1 MTSVSSTPTVAAAA
15 DNRPAPSA
23 RTVSLLCFAT
33 MFVIGTDTFLV
44 APLLPTLADTF
55 DVSSDVSGWM
65 VSAYAL
71 GYALFA
77 LVAGPLSDGRDR
89 RRVLLAGLVG
99 FIVMTALCG
108 FAQGL
113 WTMILFRF
121 LAGVSAAF
129 VSPQIWASIPV
140 LVKPEEIVR
149 TMGFATAGLSIAQF
163 AGIPLGSWLAAV
175 SWHLPFW
182 AIGVASALLWLL
194 LARLF
199 PSVPGRPNAS
209 GNGARS
215 IPRTYGTIL
224 GAGRLRWYLLGY
236 LVFQTGNFEAISFF
250 GSWFTKDFHLS
261 VGSVGTAM
269 MAVGAGNVIGSLF
282 GSRVVRRLGLYRS
295 LLTAVLTLVVLYC
308 LVPLA
313 PNLPTA
319 LVLLALVMMVA
330 GFVFPVFMSILQ
342 QQTETARG
350 TVSSLANAA
359 MYVGTTVGG
368 AVGGVLLA
376 DVTGFWGVA
385 AFTVAAYLVSL
396 AVYAAAGAFRRR
408 PAVRPEGAGA

>member
-1 MTSVSSTPTVAAAA
+1 MTNVSSTPAAALSETA
-15 DNRPAPSA
+15 EPSP
-23 RTVSLLCFAT
+23 RTVSLLAFAT

-44 APLLPTLADTF
+44 APLLPTLAHTF
-55 DVSSDVSGWM
+55 DVSDGVSGWM

-89 RRVLLAGLVG
+89 RRVLLGGLVA
-99 FIVMTALCG
+99 FIATTALCG
-108 FAQGL
+108 FAQGF

-140 LVKPEEIVR
+140 LVRPQLIVR

-182 AIGVASALLWLL
+182 AIGGVSALLWLL
-194 LARLF
+194 LARYF
-199 PSVPGRPNAS
+199 PSVPGRRGAA
-209 GNGARS
+209 GTGARH
-215 IPRTYGTIL
+215 ILHTYGTVL

-250 GSWFTKDFHLS
+250 GSWFTKDFALS

-282 GSRVVRRLGLYRS
+282 GSRLVQRLGLHRS
-295 LLTAVLTLVVLYC
+295 LLFAVLVMGALYC
-308 LVPLA
+308 MVPLS
-313 PNLPTA
+313 PNLATA

-342 QQTETARG
+342 QQTENARG

-359 MYVGTTVGG
+359 MYVGTTIGG
-368 AVGGVLLA
+368 AVGGVLLTKV
-376 DVTGFWGVA
+376 DGFWGVA
-385 AFTVAAYLVSL
+385 AFTVAAYALSL
-396 AVYAAAGAFRRR
+396 GVYAAAGAFRRQE
-408 PAVRPEGAGA
+408 AAG

>member
-1 MTSVSSTPTVAAAA
+1 MTSTSPTSAPPATSTPKAAG
-15 DNRPAPSA
+15 PSA
-23 RTVSLLCFAT
+23 RTVSLLAFAT

-44 APLLPTLADTF
+44 APLLPTLARTY

-71 GYALFA
+71 GYAVFA
-77 LVAGPLSDGRDR
+77 LIAGPLSDGRDR
-89 RRVLLAGLVG
+89 RRVLLTGLVG
-99 FIVMTALCG
+99 FIVTTTLCG
-108 FAQGL
+108 FAQGF

-140 LVKPEEIVR
+140 LVKPQQIVR

-163 AGIPLGSWLAAV
+163 AGIPLGSWLAAS

-182 AIGVASALLWLL
+182 AIGAISALLWLV
-194 LARLF
+194 LARFF
-199 PSVPGRPNAS
+199 PSVPGHAGNA
-209 GNGARS
+209 GTGPRAML
-215 IPRTYGTIL
+215 RTYGTVL
-224 GAGRLRWYLLGY
+224 GRGRLRWFLLGY

-250 GSWFTKDFHLS
+250 GSWFNRDFGLD

-282 GSRVVRRLGLYRS
+282 GSRLVQRLGLYRS
-295 LLTAVLTLVVLYC
+295 LLSSVLAMTVLYC
-308 LVPLA
+308 LTPLS
-313 PNLPTA
+313 PNLGTA

-330 GFVFPVFMSILQ
+330 GFVFPVFMSVLQ

-359 MYVGTTVGG
+359 MYVGTTIGG
-368 AVGGVLLA
+368 AVGGILLTKG
-376 DVTGFWGVA
+376 DGFWGVA
-385 AFTVAAYLVSL
+385 LFTVVAYLASL
-396 AVYAAAGAFRRR
+396 AVYAAAGAFRREEVT
-408 PAVRPEGAGA
+408 A

>member
-1 MTSVSSTPTVAAAA
+1 MTSLSSTAA
-15 DNRPAPSA
+15 DAAPETVGPTP
-23 RTVSLLCFAT
+23 RTVSLLAFAT

-44 APLLPTLADTF
+44 APLLPTLAETF
-55 DVSSDVSGWM
+55 RISGDVSGWM

-77 LVAGPLSDGRDR
+77 LVAGPLSDGLDR
-89 RRVLLAGLVG
+89 RRVLLGGLVA
-99 FIVMTALCG
+99 FTATTALCG
-108 FAQGL
+108 FAQGF

-140 LVKPEEIVR
+140 LVRPELIVR

-182 AIGVASALLWLL
+182 VIGGVSALLWLL
-194 LARLF
+194 LARFF
-199 PSVPGRPNAS
+199 PPVPARPGAGR
-209 GNGARS
+209 GARHILS
-215 IPRTYGTIL
+215 TYRTVL
-224 GAGRLRWYLLGY
+224 GSGRLRWYLLGY

-250 GSWFTKDFHLS
+250 GSWFTKDFALS

-269 MAVGAGNVIGSLF
+269 MAVGAGNVVGSLF
-282 GSRVVRRLGLYRS
+282 GTRLVQRLGLYRS
-295 LLTAVLTLVVLYC
+295 LLAAVLTMGALYC
-308 LVPLA
+308 VVPLS
-313 PNLPTA
+313 PNLATA

-359 MYVGTTVGG
+359 MYVGTTIGG
-368 AVGGVLLA
+368 AVGGLLLA
-376 DVTGFWGVA
+376 KVDGFWGVA

-396 AVYAAAGAFRRR
+396 AVYTAAGAFRRT
-408 PAVRPEGAGA
+408 EGAG

>member
-1 MTSVSSTPTVAAAA
+1 MTSAASTSTAAVPTS
-15 DNRPAPSA
+15 DTSRRAPSA
-23 RTVSLLCFAT
+23 RTVSLLSFAT

-44 APLLPTLADTF
+44 APLLPTLAHTF
-55 DVSSDVSGWM
+55 AVSADVSGWM

-77 LVAGPLSDGRDR
+77 LIAGPLSDGRDR
-89 RRVLLAGLVG
+89 RRVLLTGLVG
-99 FIVMTALCG
+99 FTLMTALCG
-108 FAQGL
+108 FAQGF

-140 LVKPEEIVR
+140 LVKPEQIVR

-163 AGIPLGSWLAAV
+163 AGIPLGSWLAAD

-182 AIGVASALLWLL
+182 AIGGISVLLWLL
-194 LARLF
+194 LARFF
-199 PSVPGRPNAS
+199 PSVPGRPGAS
-209 GNGARS
+209 GHGARA
-215 IPRTYGTIL
+215 IFGTYGTVF
-224 GAGRLRWYLLGY
+224 GSGRLRWFLLGY

-250 GSWFTKDFHLS
+250 GSWFTKDFNLS
-261 VGSVGTAM
+261 VASVGTAM
-269 MAVGAGNVIGSLF
+269 MAVGAGNVVGSLF
-282 GSRVVRRLGLYRS
+282 GSRLVQRLGLYRS
-295 LLTAVLTLVVLYC
+295 LLTGVLVMVVLYC
-308 LVPLA
+308 LVSFS
-313 PNLPTA
+313 PNLATA

-359 MYVGTTVGG
+359 MYIGTTIGG
-368 AVGGVLLA
+368 AVGGILLTK
-376 DVTGFWGVA
+376 VNGFFGVA
-385 AFTVAAYLVSL
+385 AFAIAAYLVSL
-396 AVYAAAGAFRRR
+396 VVYGAAGAFRHQE
-408 PAVRPEGAGA
+408 ADG

>member
-1 MTSVSSTPTVAAAA
+1 MTTTSSLSSSAAGATPGQAPAAPSPRTVAFLA
-15 DNRPAPSA
+15 
-23 RTVSLLCFAT
+23 FAT

-44 APLLPTLADTF
+44 APLLPTLTVAF
-55 DVSSDVSGWM
+55 DVSPDISGWM

-71 GYALFA
+71 GYAVFA
-77 LVAGPLSDGRDR
+77 LIAGPISDGRDR
-89 RRVLLAGLVG
+89 RRVLLAGLTG

-108 FAQGL
+108 FAQGF

-140 LVKPEEIVR
+140 LVKPQEIVR

-163 AGIPLGSWLAAV
+163 AGIPLGSWLAAG

-182 AIGVASALLWLL
+182 AIGGLSAALWLL

-199 PSVPGRPNAS
+199 PSVPGRPGAGS
-209 GNGARS
+209 GAKAILG
-215 IPRTYGTIL
+215 TYKSVL

-236 LVFQTGNFEAISFF
+236 LVFQTGNFEAISFL
-250 GSWFTKDFHLS
+250 GSWFTKDFGLD
-261 VGSVGTAM
+261 VASVGTAM

-282 GSRVVRRLGLYRS
+282 LGSRMVTRLGLNRS
-295 LLTAVLTLVVLYC
+295 LLTGVLTMAALYC

-313 PNLPTA
+313 PNLPVA
-319 LVLLALVMMVA
+319 LILLALVMMT
-330 GFVFPVFMSILQ
+330 GGCVFPVFMSILQ
-342 QQTETARG
+342 SQTETARG
-350 TVSSLANAA
+350 TVSSLSNSA

-368 AVGGVLLA
+368 AVGGVLL
-376 DVTGFWGVA
+376 DNVRGFWGVA
-385 AFTVAAYLVSL
+385 GFTVAAYLLSL
-396 AVYAAAGAFRRR
+396 CVYAAAGAFRTRER
-408 PAVRPEGAGA
+408 EAGA

>member
-1 MTSVSSTPTVAAAA
+1 MTSAASTPTTVAPAAGLGGS
-15 DNRPAPSA
+15 APSA
-23 RTVSLLCFAT
+23 RTVSLLSFAT

-44 APLLPTLADTF
+44 APLLPTLSRTF
-55 DVSSDVSGWM
+55 HVSSEISGWM

-71 GYALFA
+71 GYAVFA

-89 RRVLLAGLVG
+89 RRVLLTGLVG

-108 FAQGL
+108 FAQDF

-129 VSPQIWASIPV
+129 VSPQIWASIPA
-140 LVKPEEIVR
+140 LVKPEQIVR

-163 AGIPLGSWLAAV
+163 VGIPLGSWLATA

-182 AIGVASALLWLL
+182 AIGGVSALLWLV
-194 LARLF
+194 LARFF
-199 PSVPGRPNAS
+199 PSVPPRPGAA
-209 GNGARS
+209 GNGARA
-215 IPRTYGTIL
+215 IFGAYGTVF
-224 GAGRLRWYLLGY
+224 GSGRLRWFLLGY

-250 GSWFTKDFHLS
+250 GSWFTKDFELS

-282 GSRVVRRLGLYRS
+282 GTRLVQRLGLYRS
-295 LLTAVLTLVVLYC
+295 LLSGVLAMAVLYC
-308 LVPLA
+308 LVPLS
-313 PNLPTA
+313 PNLATA
-319 LVLLALVMMVA
+319 LVLLALVMVVA
-330 GFVFPVFMSILQ
+330 GFVFPVFMSVLQ

-359 MYVGTTVGG
+359 MYIGTTIGG
-368 AVGGVLLA
+368 AVGGVLLSNV
-376 DVTGFWGVA
+376 DGFYGVA
-385 AFTVAAYLVSL
+385 AFTVAAYLLSL
-396 AVYAAAGAFRRR
+396 VVYAAAGAFHRQEVD
-408 PAVRPEGAGA
+408 A

>member
-1 MTSVSSTPTVAAAA
+1 MTNTASTSTTATPAASAGQTG
-15 DNRPAPSA
+15 PSA
-23 RTVSLLCFAT
+23 RTVSLLSFAT

-44 APLLPTLADTF
+44 APLLPTLARTF

-89 RRVLLAGLVG
+89 RRVLLTGLVG

-108 FAQGL
+108 FAQDF

-140 LVKPEEIVR
+140 LVKPQQIVR
-149 TMGFATAGLSIAQF
+149 TMGYATAGLSIAQF
-163 AGIPLGSWLAAV
+163 AGIPLGSWLAAA

-182 AIGVASALLWLL
+182 VIGGASALLWLL
-194 LARLF
+194 LARYF
-199 PSVPGRPNAS
+199 PSVPGRPGS
-209 GNGARS
+209 TGGGL
-215 IPRTYGTIL
+215 RTLFRPYGTVF
-224 GAGRLRWYLLGY
+224 GGGRLRWFLLGY

-250 GSWFTKDFHLS
+250 GSWFTKDFQLS
-261 VGSVGTAM
+261 VASVGTAM
-269 MAVGAGNVIGSLF
+269 MAVGAGNVVGSLF
-282 GSRVVRRLGLYRS
+282 GSRLVQRLGLYRS
-295 LLTAVLTLVVLYC
+295 LLSGVLSMAALYC
-308 LVPLA
+308 LVPFS
-313 PNLPTA
+313 PNLATA

-342 QQTETARG
+342 QETETARG

-359 MYVGTTVGG
+359 MYIGTTIGG
-368 AVGGVLLA
+368 GVGGVLLTKV
-376 DVTGFWGVA
+376 DGFYGVA
-385 AFTVAAYLVSL
+385 AFAIAGYLVSL
-396 AVYAAAGAFRRR
+396 VVYTAAGAFRRR
-408 PAVRPEGAGA
+408 EADA

>member
-1 MTSVSSTPTVAAAA
+1 MTSTSPLSSIPTATDSKTA
-15 DNRPAPSA
+15 APSA
-23 RTVSLLCFAT
+23 RTVSLLAFAT

-44 APLLPTLADTF
+44 APLLPTLTRTF
-55 DVSSDVSGWM
+55 DVSSDISGWM

-77 LVAGPLSDGRDR
+77 LIAGPLSDGRDR
-89 RRVLLAGLVG
+89 RRVLLTGLVG
-99 FIVMTALCG
+99 FIVMTTLCG
-108 FAQGL
+108 FAQGF

-140 LVKPEEIVR
+140 LVKPQEIVR

-163 AGIPLGSWLAAV
+163 AGIPLGSWLAAD

-182 AIGVASALLWLL
+182 TIGAASVLLWLL
-194 LARLF
+194 LARCF
-199 PSVPGRPNAS
+199 PSVPGRPGAPT
-209 GNGARS
+209 GARAVLGTY
-215 IPRTYGTIL
+215 RTVL
-224 GAGRLRWYLLGY
+224 GAGRLRWFLLGY

-250 GSWFTKDFHLS
+250 GSWFTKDFGLS

-282 GSRVVRRLGLYRS
+282 GSRLVQRLGLYRS
-295 LLTAVLTLVVLYC
+295 LLTAVLVMAVLYC
-308 LVPLA
+308 LVPLS

-319 LVLLALVMMVA
+319 LVLLALIMMVG
-330 GFVFPVFMSILQ
+330 GFLFPVFMSILQ

-350 TVSSLANAA
+350 TVSSLANSA

-368 AVGGVLLA
+368 AVGGVLLGKV
-376 DVTGFWGVA
+376 DGFWGVA

-396 AVYAAAGAFRRR
+396 VVYAAAGAFRKQ
-408 PAVRPEGAGA
+408 EAGA